1 MPSDESVGNSGRVA
15 ATGVAATG
23 GAATGGAGGLVGP
36 LQPRTAIVLA
46 SFLGCMTLTAAL
58 LSLTGGGFELGSR
71 GRSITPLVRPG
82 GGTGLETI
90 LAPRDDLDRGRWDS
104 IVVHHTASPDAT
116 PESLDRDHRNAGLS
130 QLGYHVVIGNG
141 RRMGD
146 GEIYL
151 GARWLEQLPG
161 AHVAGPSGSRLNR
174 SAIGI
179 CLVGDG
185 DRRTFTA
192 SQMIALVDVVRLLQY
207 ELGIDAD
214 RIWLHR
220 DLAGTTSPGQ
230 FFPEAAFRSALA
242 SDVAS
247 AD

>member
-1 MPSDESVGNSGRVA
+1 VASIDPSANSSHDD
-15 ATGVAATG
+15 
-23 GAATGGAGGLVGP
+23 GASAGASLVGP
-36 LQPRTAIVLA
+36 IRPRTAIVLA
-46 SFLGCMTLTAAL
+46 SFLGCMTVTAAL
-58 LSLTGGGFELGSR
+58 LSMTGGGLELASS
-71 GRSITPLVRPG
+71 GRSITPRVRPG
-82 GGTGLETI
+82 GGSGLETI
-90 LAPRDDLDRGRWDS
+90 LSPKAPLERDRWDG

-116 PESLDRDHRNAGLS
+116 PERLDREHRNAGLS

-146 GEIYL
+146 GEIHL

-161 AHVAGPSGSRLNR
+161 AHVAGPRGSRLNR
-174 SAIGI
+174 TTIGI

-185 DRRTFTA
+185 DRRTFTQ

-207 ELGIDAD
+207 ELGIDED
-214 RIWLHR
+214 RVWLHR

-242 SDVAS
+242 TDIAS
-247 AD
+247 ADE

>member
-1 MPSDESVGNSGRVA
+1 MPRIDPAVESTTNEA
-15 ATGVAATG
+15 A
-23 GAATGGAGGLVGP
+23 GLIGP
-36 LQPRTAIVLA
+36 LRPRTAIVLA
-46 SFLGCMTLTAAL
+46 SFLGCMTVTAWM
-58 LSLTGGGFELGSR
+58 LSMTGGGLNLGSD

-82 GGTGLETI
+82 GGSGLETI
-90 LAPRDDLDRGRWDS
+90 LSPKAALDRSRWDG
-104 IVVHHTASPDAT
+104 IVVHHSATPDAT
-116 PESLDRDHRNAGLS
+116 PQSLDRAHRNAGLS

-146 GEIYL
+146 GEIHL

-161 AHVAGPSGSRLNR
+161 AHVAGPNGSRMNR
-174 SAIGI
+174 TTIGI

-185 DRRTFTA
+185 DRRAFTQ

-214 RIWLHR
+214 RVRLHR

-242 SDVAS
+242 TDIATGIT
-247 AD
+247 AAE